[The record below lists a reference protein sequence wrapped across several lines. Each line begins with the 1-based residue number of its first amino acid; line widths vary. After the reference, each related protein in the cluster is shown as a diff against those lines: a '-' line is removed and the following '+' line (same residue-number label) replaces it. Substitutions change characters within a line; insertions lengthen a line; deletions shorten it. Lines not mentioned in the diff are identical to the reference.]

1 MRDAQPGYRRARQRS
16 PGDPVRV
23 LHLPCDLPYTRKLSS
38 PSIHVLNGTRLADAS
53 EVPWN
58 ATFDWLCARDDLT
71 FFDVLHIHFFEG
83 TPAET
88 LHRALDKCRTCGRR
102 IIVTVHETAP
112 MFPRNRP
119 SYQAGLE
126 TICTAAHRVITL
138 TRGGASALLTLVPF
152 VERRLV
158 VIPHGFVLH
167 PDAPAWGR
175 AGSGGERVEYAL
187 YGAFRPNR
195 DTYTLLLN
203 WYFGLLHHRARLNIL
218 SRAIA
223 PPDLHDPALH
233 LPAIMEFLQRDR
245 ERIRVVMAPHPA
257 DEQVVDFLSRC
268 DVLLMPYTWGSH
280 SGQLELAFDLS
291 LLPVISDV
299 GFYAEQWQA
308 SRGHVPE
315 PIWVNW
321 SDGHVDRYGA
331 RLLDALL
338 TAQDRIAAGGR
349 PATSEAYRRHRLREH
364 EDLLRAHLQV
374 YTDE

>member
-1 MRDAQPGYRRARQRS
+1 
-16 PGDPVRV
+16 V
-23 LHLPCDLPYTRKLSS
+23 LHLPCDLPYTQKLSS
-38 PSIHVLNGTRLADAS
+38 PWIHVINGTRLADES
-53 EVPWN
+53 VVPLN
-58 ATFDWLCARDDLT
+58 ATFDWLCAREDLR
-71 FFDVLHIHFFEG
+71 FFDVLHIHFFEF
-83 TPAET
+83 TPAAT
-88 LHRALDKCRTCGRR
+88 LQRALDKCLTCGRR
-102 IIVTVHETAP
+102 IILTVHETAP

-119 SYQAGLE
+119 AYQEGLA
-126 TICTAAHRVITL
+126 TICTAAHRVLTL
-138 TRGGASALLTLVPF
+138 TRGGASALLTLLPF

-167 PDAPAWGR
+167 PDSPAWGR

-223 PPDLHDPALH
+223 PPDVRDPALH
-233 LPAIMEFLQRDR
+233 IPAIMEFLQRDR

-257 DEQVVDFLSRC
+257 DVQVVDFLSRC

-299 GFYAEQWQA
+299 GFYDEQWQA

-315 PIWVNW
+315 PIWFNW
-321 SDGHVDRYGA
+321 SDGHVDSYGA

-338 TAQDRIAAGGR
+338 IAQGRIEAGGK
-349 PATSEAYRRHRLREH
+349 PANSEAYRRHRLREH
-364 EDLLRAHLQV
+364 DEILRSHLQV
-374 YTDE
+374 YTGE

>member
-1 MRDAQPGYRRARQRS
+1 MPTHAHGRERQRS

-23 LHLPCDLPYTRKLSS
+23 LHLPCDLPYTQKLSS
-38 PSIHVLNGTRLADAS
+38 PVIHVINGTRLADES
-53 EVPWN
+53 EVPCH

-71 FFDVLHIHFFEG
+71 FFDVLHIHFFEF
-83 TPAET
+83 TPVET
-88 LHRALDKCRTCGRR
+88 LHRALDKCLTCGRR
-102 IIVTVHETAP
+102 IIFTVHETAP

-119 SYQAGLE
+119 AYQEGLE

-138 TRGGASALLTLVPF
+138 TRGGASALLTLVPC
-152 VERRLV
+152 VDRRLV

-167 PDAPAWGR
+167 PDSPAWGR
-175 AGSGGERVEYAL
+175 AGSGGKRVEYAL

-233 LPAIMEFLQRDR
+233 IPEIMDFLQRDS
-245 ERIRVVMAPHPA
+245 ERLRVVMAPYPA
-257 DEQVVDFLSRC
+257 DGQVVDFLSRC

-299 GFYAEQWQA
+299 GFYEEQWQA

-315 PIWVNW
+315 PIWLNW
-321 SDGHVDRYGA
+321 SDGNVYSYGA
-331 RLLDALL
+331 RLVDALL
-338 TAQDRIAAGGR
+338 TAQARIEAGGKS
-349 PATSEAYRRHRLREH
+349 ANSEAYRQHRIREH
-364 EDLLRAHLQV
+364 EEILRSHLQV

>member
-1 MRDAQPGYRRARQRS
+1 MPTHAHRRARQRA
-16 PGDPVRV
+16 PVRV
-23 LHLPCDLPYTRKLSS
+23 LHLPCDLPYTQKLSS
-38 PSIHVLNGTRLADAS
+38 PVIHVINGTRLADES
-53 EVPWN
+53 EVPWKV
-58 ATFDWLCARDDLT
+58 TFDWLCAREDLT
-71 FFDVLHIHFFEG
+71 FFEVLHIHFFEG
-83 TPAET
+83 TPLET
-88 LHRALDKCRTCGRR
+88 LHRALDKCLSGGRR
-102 IIVTVHETAP
+102 IIFTVHETAP
-112 MFPRNRP
+112 MFPRHRP
-119 SYQAGLE
+119 AYQAGLD
-126 TICTAAHRVITL
+126 TICAAAHRVITL
-138 TRGGASALLTLVPF
+138 TRGGAAALLTRVPC
-152 VERRLV
+152 VEGRLV
-158 VIPHGFVLH
+158 VIPHGFVLD

-175 AGSGGERVEYAL
+175 AGSGGPRVEYAL

-223 PPDLHDPALH
+223 PRDLQDPALH
-233 LPAIMEFLQRDR
+233 LPQIMAFLQGAS
-245 ERIRVVMAPHPA
+245 ERIRVVMAPHPT

-280 SGQLELAFDLS
+280 SGQLELAFDLG

-315 PIWVNW
+315 PLWFNW

-338 TAQDRIAAGGR
+338 TAQDRIEAGGQ
-349 PATSEAYRRHRLREH
+349 PANRAAYRRHRVREH
-364 EDLLRAHLQV
+364 AELLRAHLQV
-374 YTDE
+374 YTDA